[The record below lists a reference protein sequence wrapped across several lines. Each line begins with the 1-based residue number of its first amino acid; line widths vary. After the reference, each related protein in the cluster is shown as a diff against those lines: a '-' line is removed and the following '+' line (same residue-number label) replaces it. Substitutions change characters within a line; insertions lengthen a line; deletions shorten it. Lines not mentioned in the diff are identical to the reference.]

1 MFGVVAALSLSSSP
15 PAAAVPAVLA
25 VLGNT
30 SAMLAYGLEKAVVA
44 FTDGL
49 SALLAG

>member
-1 MFGVVAALSLSSSP
+1 
-15 PAAAVPAVLA
+15 

-44 FTDGL
+44 STDGL
-49 SALLAG
+49 SALLAGLIGGFCTWVASVTDVVDTLV